1 MWNYLAN
8 DGQHPMETKIQ
19 QNFVWKTKYTF
30 KKLLKKKTSL
40 QQLEVISV
48 EKLFQRDT
56 CLACL
61 SMGLHQWN
69 SVASCPEGLEPS
81 SMSSI
86 LKIWML

>member
-30 KKLLKKKTSL
+30 KKLLKKISL

-48 EKLFQRDT
+48 EKLFQ
-56 CLACL
+56 
-61 SMGLHQWN
+61 
-69 SVASCPEGLEPS
+69 
-81 SMSSI
+81 
-86 LKIWML
+86 